1 LSIILDGT
9 EPTTSSMK
17 YTGTVELS
25 QTQTIKAIAVK
36 DGMLDSSVSTATY
49 TKEIEEAPSSGAEKD
64 DDEDVEDTDDDD
76 TDDEDTG
83 DEGEKDKVPDT
94 GDARTDC
101 IWLIMLSALVALVCV
116 SAYEKRAKKKL

>member
-1 LSIILDGT
+1 
-9 EPTTSSMK
+9 MK

-64 DDEDVEDTDDDD
+64 DDEDVEDTDDEDVEDTDDED

-116 SAYEKRAKKKL
+116 SAYEKRMK